1 MQLTAEAGHVQQMQ
15 RVSFPP
21 PTLRS
26 DICTQRDVLTFSMG
40 EMRQELGESKRQR
53 EKSNAESAEYSSLL
67 ESQLETSNVNTCWP
81 VWAQWLFCKVV
92 LCVTV
97 ANIGIVPPRNCWRR
111 AFWL

>member
-1 MQLTAEAGHVQQMQ
+1 
-15 RVSFPP
+15 
-21 PTLRS
+21 
-26 DICTQRDVLTFSMG
+26 LTFSMG